1 MIIRTQNNN
10 TGEKHTVTR
19 IISFEVKMDE
29 ISNHLRFI
37 TKDPVDRH
45 YFALT
50 YIDENDKVRQMSF
63 STMTRNVSEIYLD
76 NEKYGYDEM
85 EENAAAFEALIENKK
100 NQQAI
105 EALP

>member
-10 TGEKHTVTR
+10 TDEKHTVTR
-19 IISFEVKMDE
+19 IISFEVKLDE

-45 YFALT
+45 IFKLIYV
-50 YIDENDKVRQMSF
+50 DENDEIRKMSF
-63 STMTRNVSEIYLD
+63 STMTRNVAEIYLD
-76 NEKYGYDEM
+76 DEKYGYDEM
-85 EENAAAFEALIENKK
+85 EENAAAFEAIIENKK

>member
-10 TGEKHTVTR
+10 TDEKHTVTR
-19 IISFEVKMDE
+19 IISFEVTPDE
-29 ISNHLRFI
+29 LSNHLRFI
-37 TKDPVDRH
+37 TKDTVDRH
-45 YFALT
+45 VFVLI
-50 YIDENDKVRQMSF
+50 YIDENDKVRKMSF

-85 EENAAAFEALIENKK
+85 EENAAAFEAIIENKK

>member
-10 TGEKHTVTR
+10 TDEKHTVTR
-19 IISFEVKMDE
+19 IISFEVKPDK

-37 TKDPVDRH
+37 TKDTVDRH
-45 YFALT
+45 IFTLIYV
-50 YIDENDKVRQMSF
+50 DESDKIRKMSF
-63 STMTRNVSEIYLD
+63 STLSQNVSELYLD
-76 NEKYGYDEM
+76 DKKYGYEDM
-85 EENAAAFEALIENKK
+85 EEKAAAFEALIENKK

>member
-10 TGEKHTVTR
+10 TDEKHTVTR
-19 IISFEVKMDE
+19 IISFEVKPDE
-29 ISNHLRFI
+29 LSNHLRFV
-37 TKDPVDRH
+37 TKDTVDRH
-45 YFALT
+45 IFTFT
-50 YIDENDKVRQMSF
+50 YVDENNKVRRMPF
-63 STMTRNVSEIYLD
+63 SILSQNVSEIYFD

-85 EENAAAFEALIENKK
+85 EENAAAFEAIIENKK

>member
-10 TGEKHTVTR
+10 TDEKHTVTR
-19 IISFEVKMDE
+19 IISFEVTPDE

-37 TKDPVDRH
+37 TKDPVERH
-45 YFALT
+45 VFILI
-50 YIDENDKVRQMSF
+50 YIDENDKVRKMSF
-63 STMTRNVSEIYLD
+63 STLSKNVSELYLD
-76 NEKYGYDEM
+76 DEKYGYDEM
-85 EENAAAFEALIENKK
+85 EENAAAFEAIIENKK